1 MSSPVSKSQ
10 ADLVNE
16 NIFHTFIDNPKS
28 EQVFYLNHRCNY
40 KASQFPKVYLSS
52 TLVEKISQA
61 NQYKNLS
68 NTPKTKKR
76 LKIRT
81 LLPTKLKNKVKLFGL
96 ESVNP
101 HFLTKFSHQAG
112 CVCCKIK
119 SLSCEAEFEKLIE
132 ETRMKT
138 SLAKKDFYKSCDSRD
153 NENKRDRKSLILS
166 ARKRNSVS
174 FQRTMK

>member
-10 ADLVNE
+10 VDLENA
-16 NIFHTFIDNPKS
+16 NIFHTFLENPKT
-28 EQVFYLNHRCNY
+28 EKVFYLSHRCNY
-40 KASQFPKVYLSS
+40 KASQYPRVYLSS

-61 NQYKNLS
+61 NKYKNLS

-76 LKIRT
+76 LKIQS
-81 LLPTKLKNKVKLFGL
+81 LLPTKLKHKVKLFGL

-101 HFLTKFSHQAG
+101 RFLSKFSHQAG

-132 ETRMKT
+132 ETKVKT
-138 SLAKKDFYKSCDSRD
+138 SLAKMDFYRSCDSRD
-153 NENKRDRKSLILS
+153 KETMRDRKKLIMS

-174 FQRTMK
+174 FQRSTN